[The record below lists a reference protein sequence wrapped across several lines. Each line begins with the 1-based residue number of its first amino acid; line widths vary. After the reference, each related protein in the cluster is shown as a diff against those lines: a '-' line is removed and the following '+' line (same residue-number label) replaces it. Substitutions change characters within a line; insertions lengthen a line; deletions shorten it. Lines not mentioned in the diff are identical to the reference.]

1 MELYPIDIAIHLV
14 NILVLYV
21 LLRVLIW
28 KPVRQFMAGR
38 EERVAAQMEQAR
50 ALQAEAEKIKADYDA
65 RLVDVQATCDKMLS
79 EGRMAAQAT
88 GQKYIDKARTQA
100 DAILSE
106 ARAQADEEKR
116 RAMDEVK
123 EELADLAVDMA
134 SRVLRFDEQTRRNIL
149 LGTGTKN
156 GNRKGVLKLAAPCDS
171 KELSA
176 IIDRLERLLGCHLEL
191 TTEID
196 SSLIG
201 GFAALV
207 DGKVYD
213 FSYVTQLTAMQ
224 QKLA

>member
-14 NILVLYV
+14 NILVLYI

-28 KPVRQFMAGR
+28 KPVHKFMLGR
-38 EERVAAQMEQAR
+38 EERVAAQMEQAK
-50 ALQAEAEKIKADYDA
+50 ALQAEVEKIKADYDA

-79 EGRMAAQAT
+79 DGRLAAQTT
-88 GQKYIDKARTQA
+88 GQKYIDKARVQA
-100 DAILSE
+100 DNILSE
-106 ARAQADEEKR
+106 ARAQAAEEKR

-123 EELADLAVDMA
+123 EELAELAVDMA

-149 LGTGTKN
+149 LGTGTKT
-156 GNRKGVLKLAAPCDS
+156 GSRKGVLKLAAPCDN

>member
-79 EGRMAAQAT
+79 DGRLAAQTT
-88 GQKYIDKARTQA
+88 GQKYIDKARIQA
-100 DAILSE
+100 DNILSE
-106 ARAQADEEKR
+106 ARAQAAEEKR

-149 LGTGTKN
+149 LGTGTKT

>member
-38 EERVAAQMEQAR
+38 EERVAAQMEQAK

-65 RLVDVQATCDKMLS
+65 RLVDVQATCEKMLS
-79 EGRMAAQAT
+79 EGRLAAQTT
-88 GQKYIDKARTQA
+88 GQKYIDKARVQA
-100 DAILSE
+100 DTILSE

-149 LGTGTKN
+149 LGTGAKT

>member
-79 EGRMAAQAT
+79 EGRLAAQTT
-88 GQKYIDKARTQA
+88 GQKYIDKARAQA
-100 DAILSE
+100 DTILSE

-149 LGTGTKN
+149 LGTGTKT

-171 KELSA
+171 KQLSA

>member
-79 EGRMAAQAT
+79 EGRLAAQTT
-88 GQKYIDKARTQA
+88 GQKYIDKARAQA
-100 DAILSE
+100 DTILSE

-123 EELADLAVDMA
+123 EELAGLAVDMA

-149 LGTGTKN
+149 LGTGTKT

>member
-14 NILVLYV
+14 NILVLYI

-28 KPVRQFMAGR
+28 KPVHKFMLGR
-38 EERVAAQMEQAR
+38 EERVAAQMEQAK

-79 EGRMAAQAT
+79 DGRLAAQTT
-88 GQKYIDKARTQA
+88 GQKYIDKARVQA
-100 DAILSE
+100 DNILSE
-106 ARAQADEEKR
+106 ARAQAAEEKR

-149 LGTGTKN
+149 LGTGTKT
-156 GNRKGVLKLAAPCDS
+156 GSRKGVLKLAAPCDS

-213 FSYVTQLTAMQ
+213 FSYITQLTAMQ

>member
-79 EGRMAAQAT
+79 EGRLAAQTT
-88 GQKYIDKARTQA
+88 GQKYIDKARAQA
-100 DAILSE
+100 DTILSE

-149 LGTGTKN
+149 LGTGTKT
-156 GNRKGVLKLAAPCDS
+156 GNRKGILKLAAPCDS

>member
-14 NILVLYV
+14 NILVLYI

-28 KPVRQFMAGR
+28 KPVHKFMLGR
-38 EERVAAQMEQAR
+38 EERVAAQMEQAK

-79 EGRMAAQAT
+79 DGRLAAQTT
-88 GQKYIDKARTQA
+88 GQKYIDKARVQA
-100 DAILSE
+100 DNILSE
-106 ARAQADEEKR
+106 ARAQAAEEKR

-134 SRVLRFDEQTRRNIL
+134 GRVLRFDEQTRRNIL
-149 LGTGTKN
+149 LGTGTKT
-156 GNRKGVLKLAAPCDS
+156 GSRKGVLKLAAPCDN

>member
-14 NILVLYV
+14 NIVILYI

-28 KPVRQFMAGR
+28 KPVRKFMAAR
-38 EERVAAQMEQAR
+38 ADRVQQEMEQAKQ
-50 ALQAEAEKIKADYDA
+50 LQTEAEKTKADYES
-65 RLVDVQATCDKMLS
+65 RLADVQVTCEQMLAD
-79 EGRMAAQAT
+79 GRKKAQAV
-88 GQKYIDKARTQA
+88 GQQTIDEAKIEADHILTQA
-100 DAILSE
+100 RSE
-106 ARAQADEEKR
+106 AALEKQ

-123 EELADLAVDMA
+123 GELADLAVDMA
-134 SRVLRFDEQTRRNIL
+134 GRVLRFDEQTKKNIL
-149 LGTGTKN
+149 VGAPKVGS
-156 GNRKGVLKLAAPCDS
+156 RKGVLKLAAPCDN
-171 KELSA
+171 EQLSA

-196 SSLIG
+196 TSLIG

>member
-79 EGRMAAQAT
+79 EGRLAAQTT
-88 GQKYIDKARTQA
+88 GQKYIDKARAQA
-100 DAILSE
+100 DTILSE

-149 LGTGTKN
+149 LGTGTKT

-196 SSLIG
+196 SSHIG

>member
-14 NILVLYV
+14 NILVLYI

-28 KPVRQFMAGR
+28 KPVHKFMLGR
-38 EERVAAQMEQAR
+38 EERVAAQMEQAK

-79 EGRMAAQAT
+79 EGRLAAQTT
-88 GQKYIDKARTQA
+88 GQKYIDKARVQA
-100 DAILSE
+100 DNILSE
-106 ARAQADEEKR
+106 ARAQAAEEKR

-149 LGTGTKN
+149 LGTGTKT
-156 GNRKGVLKLAAPCDS
+156 GSRKGVLKLAAPCDN

>member
-14 NILVLYV
+14 NILVLYI

-28 KPVRQFMAGR
+28 KPVHKFMLGR
-38 EERVAAQMEQAR
+38 EERVAAQMEQAK

-79 EGRMAAQAT
+79 DGRLAAQTT
-88 GQKYIDKARTQA
+88 GQKYIDKARIQA
-100 DAILSE
+100 DNILSE
-106 ARAQADEEKR
+106 ARAQAAEEKR

-149 LGTGTKN
+149 LGTGTKT
-156 GNRKGVLKLAAPCDS
+156 GSRKGVLKLAAPCDN
-171 KELSA
+171 KDLSA

>member
-14 NILVLYV
+14 NILVLYI

-28 KPVRQFMAGR
+28 KPVHKFMLGR
-38 EERVAAQMEQAR
+38 EERVAAQMEQAK

-79 EGRMAAQAT
+79 DGRLAAQTT
-88 GQKYIDKARTQA
+88 GQKYIDKARVQA
-100 DAILSE
+100 DNILSE
-106 ARAQADEEKR
+106 ARAQAAEEKR

-134 SRVLRFDEQTRRNIL
+134 SRVLRFDEQTRRHIL
-149 LGTGTKN
+149 LGTGTKT
-156 GNRKGVLKLAAPCDS
+156 GSRKGVLKLAAPCDN

>member
-14 NILVLYV
+14 NILVLYI

-28 KPVRQFMAGR
+28 KPVHKFMLGR
-38 EERVAAQMEQAR
+38 EERVAAQMEQAK

-79 EGRMAAQAT
+79 DGRLAAQTT
-88 GQKYIDKARTQA
+88 GQKYIDKARVQA
-100 DAILSE
+100 DNILSE
-106 ARAQADEEKR
+106 ARAQAAEEKR

-149 LGTGTKN
+149 LGTGTKT
-156 GNRKGVLKLAAPCDS
+156 GSRKGVLKLAAPCDS

>member
-79 EGRMAAQAT
+79 EGRLAAQTT
-88 GQKYIDKARTQA
+88 GQKYIDKARAQA
-100 DAILSE
+100 DTILSE

-123 EELADLAVDMA
+123 EELADLAGKLEEAGNHVAYEQVMA
-134 SRVLRFDEQTRRNIL
+134 AVSDFEKGNMRLSVVL
-149 LGTGTKN
+149 
-156 GNRKGVLKLAAPCDS
+156 
-171 KELSA
+171 
-176 IIDRLERLLGCHLEL
+176 
-191 TTEID
+191 
-196 SSLIG
+196 SSLD
-201 GFAALV
+201 V
-207 DGKVYD
+207 K
-213 FSYVTQLTAMQ
+213 
-224 QKLA
+224 

>member
-38 EERVAAQMEQAR
+38 EERVAAQMEQAK

-65 RLVDVQATCDKMLS
+65 RLVDVQATCEKMLS
-79 EGRMAAQAT
+79 EGRLAAQTT
-88 GQKYIDKARTQA
+88 GQKYIDKARVQA

-149 LGTGTKN
+149 LGTGAKT

-171 KELSA
+171 KELA
-176 IIDRLERLLGCHLEL
+176 TIIDRLERLLGCHLEL

>member
-28 KPVRQFMAGR
+28 KPVRQFMASR
-38 EERVAAQMEQAR
+38 EERVASQMEQAR

-88 GQKYIDKARTQA
+88 GQKYIDKARAQA
-100 DAILSE
+100 DTILSE

-149 LGTGTKN
+149 LGSGVKA

-213 FSYVTQLTAMQ
+213 FSYITQLTAMQ

>member
-79 EGRMAAQAT
+79 EGRLAAQTT
-88 GQKYIDKARTQA
+88 GQKYIDKARAQA
-100 DAILSE
+100 DTILSE

-149 LGTGTKN
+149 LGTGTKT
-156 GNRKGVLKLAAPCDS
+156 GNRKGVLKLATPCDS

>member
-1 MELYPIDIAIHLV
+1 MDIHPIDIAIHLV

-79 EGRMAAQAT
+79 EGRLAAQTT
-88 GQKYIDKARTQA
+88 GQKYIDKARAQA
-100 DAILSE
+100 DTILSE

-149 LGTGTKN
+149 LGTGTKT
-156 GNRKGVLKLAAPCDS
+156 GSRKGVLKLAAPCDN

-224 QKLA
+224 QKLE

>member
-79 EGRMAAQAT
+79 EGRLAAQTT
-88 GQKYIDKARTQA
+88 GQKYIDKARAQA
-100 DAILSE
+100 DTILSE

-149 LGTGTKN
+149 LGTGTKT
-156 GNRKGVLKLAAPCDS
+156 GNSDS
-171 KELSA
+171 HGS
-176 IIDRLERLLGCHLEL
+176 
-191 TTEID
+191 
-196 SSLIG
+196 
-201 GFAALV
+201 
-207 DGKVYD
+207 
-213 FSYVTQLTAMQ
+213 
-224 QKLA
+224 

>member
-14 NILVLYV
+14 NILVLYI

-28 KPVRQFMAGR
+28 KPVHKFMLGR
-38 EERVAAQMEQAR
+38 EERVAAQMEQAK
-50 ALQAEAEKIKADYDA
+50 ALQAEAETIKAHYHA

-79 EGRMAAQAT
+79 DGRLAAQTT
-88 GQKYIDKARTQA
+88 GQKYIDKARVQA
-100 DAILSE
+100 DNILSE
-106 ARAQADEEKR
+106 ARAQAAEEKR

-149 LGTGTKN
+149 LGTGTKT
-156 GNRKGVLKLAAPCDS
+156 GSRKGVLKLAAPCDN

>member
-14 NILVLYV
+14 NIVVLYI

-28 KPVRQFMAGR
+28 KPVRAFMAAR
-38 EERVAAQMEQAR
+38 TQRVEKEMELAHQ
-50 ALQAEAEKIKADYDA
+50 LQAEAEKIKADYDA
-65 RLVDVQATCDKMLS
+65 RLVDVQATCEQMISDGRKKAQAVGQQCIDEAKVEADQILTQARS
-79 EGRMAAQAT
+79 EAAQ
-88 GQKYIDKARTQA
+88 
-100 DAILSE
+100 
-106 ARAQADEEKR
+106 EKR

-123 EELADLAVDMA
+123 GELADLAVDMA
-134 SRVLRFDEQTRRNIL
+134 GRVLRFDEQARRNIL
-149 LGTGTKN
+149 VGGPKK
-156 GNRKGVLKLAAPCDS
+156 GSRKGILKLAAPCDNDQ
-171 KELSA
+171 LAA

>member
-38 EERVAAQMEQAR
+38 EERVAAQMEQAK

-65 RLVDVQATCDKMLS
+65 RLVDVQATCEKMLS
-79 EGRMAAQAT
+79 EGRLAAQTT
-88 GQKYIDKARTQA
+88 GQKYIDKARVQA

-134 SRVLRFDEQTRRNIL
+134 SRVLRFDEQTRRNIM
-149 LGTGTKN
+149 LGTGTKT

-171 KELSA
+171 KELA
-176 IIDRLERLLGCHLEL
+176 TIIDRLERLLGCHLEL

>member
-38 EERVAAQMEQAR
+38 EERVAAQMEQAK

-65 RLVDVQATCDKMLS
+65 RLVDVQATCEKMLS
-79 EGRMAAQAT
+79 EGRLAAQTT
-88 GQKYIDKARTQA
+88 GQKYIDKARVQA

-149 LGTGTKN
+149 LGTGTKT

-171 KELSA
+171 KELST

>member
-14 NILVLYV
+14 NILVLYI

-28 KPVRQFMAGR
+28 KPVHKFMLGR
-38 EERVAAQMEQAR
+38 EERVAAQMEQAK

-79 EGRMAAQAT
+79 EGRMAAQTT
-88 GQKYIDKARTQA
+88 GQKYIDKARVQA
-100 DAILSE
+100 DNILSE
-106 ARAQADEEKR
+106 ARAQAAEEKR

-149 LGTGTKN
+149 LGTGTKT
-156 GNRKGVLKLAAPCDS
+156 GSRKGVLKLAAPCDN
-171 KELSA
+171 KELST

>member
-14 NILVLYV
+14 NILVLYI

-28 KPVRQFMAGR
+28 KPVHKFMLGR
-38 EERVAAQMEQAR
+38 EERVAAQMEQAK

-79 EGRMAAQAT
+79 EGRMAAQTT
-88 GQKYIDKARTQA
+88 GQKYIDKARVQA
-100 DAILSE
+100 DNILSE
-106 ARAQADEEKR
+106 ARAQAAEEKR

-149 LGTGTKN
+149 LGTGTKT

-213 FSYVTQLTAMQ
+213 FSYAAQLKVLQ

>member
-14 NILVLYV
+14 NILVLYI

-28 KPVRQFMAGR
+28 KPVHKFMLGR
-38 EERVAAQMEQAR
+38 EERVAAQMEQAK

-79 EGRMAAQAT
+79 EGRMAAQTT
-88 GQKYIDKARTQA
+88 GQKYIDKARVQA
-100 DAILSE
+100 DNILSE
-106 ARAQADEEKR
+106 ARAQAAEEKR

-149 LGTGTKN
+149 LGTGTKT
-156 GNRKGVLKLAAPCDS
+156 GSRKGVLKLAAPCDN

-176 IIDRLERLLGCHLEL
+176 IIDRLERMLGCHLEL

>member
-14 NILVLYV
+14 NILVLYI

-28 KPVRQFMAGR
+28 KPVRQFMVNR
-38 EERVAAQMEQAR
+38 EERVASQMEQAK

-79 EGRMAAQAT
+79 EGRLTAQAT
-88 GQKYIDKARTQA
+88 GQKYIDKARAQA
-100 DAILSE
+100 DTILSE

-134 SRVLRFDEQTRRNIL
+134 SRVLRFDEQTRRNIM
-149 LGTGTKN
+149 LGTGTKT

-171 KELSA
+171 KELA
-176 IIDRLERLLGCHLEL
+176 TIIDRLERLLGCHLEL

>member
-14 NILVLYV
+14 NILVLYI

-28 KPVRQFMAGR
+28 KPVHKFMLGR
-38 EERVAAQMEQAR
+38 EERVAAQMEQAK

-79 EGRMAAQAT
+79 DGRLAAQTT
-88 GQKYIDKARTQA
+88 GQKYIDKARIQA
-100 DAILSE
+100 DNILSE
-106 ARAQADEEKR
+106 ARAQAAEEKR

-149 LGTGTKN
+149 LGTGTKT
-156 GNRKGVLKLAAPCDS
+156 GSRKGVLKLAAPCDN

>member
-14 NILVLYV
+14 NILVLYI

-28 KPVRQFMAGR
+28 KPVHKFMLGR
-38 EERVAAQMEQAR
+38 EERVAAQMEQAK

-79 EGRMAAQAT
+79 DGRLAAQTT
-88 GQKYIDKARTQA
+88 GQKYIDKARVQA
-100 DAILSE
+100 DNILSE
-106 ARAQADEEKR
+106 ARAQAAEEKR

-149 LGTGTKN
+149 LGTGTKT
-156 GNRKGVLKLAAPCDS
+156 GSRKGVLKLAAPCDN

-213 FSYVTQLTAMQ
+213 FSYVTHLTAMQ

>member
-79 EGRMAAQAT
+79 EGRLAAQTT
-88 GQKYIDKARTQA
+88 GQKYIDKARAQA
-100 DAILSE
+100 DTILSE

-149 LGTGTKN
+149 LGTGTKT
-156 GNRKGVLKLAAPCDS
+156 GSRKGVLKLAAPCDN

>member
-79 EGRMAAQAT
+79 EGRLAAQTT
-88 GQKYIDKARTQA
+88 GQKYIDKARAQA
-100 DAILSE
+100 DTILSE

-134 SRVLRFDEQTRRNIL
+134 SRVLRFDEQTRRNIF
-149 LGTGTKN
+149 LGTGTKT

>member
-38 EERVAAQMEQAR
+38 EKRVAAQMEQAR
-50 ALQAEAEKIKADYDA
+50 TLQAEAEKIKADYDA

-79 EGRMAAQAT
+79 EGRLAAQTT
-88 GQKYIDKARTQA
+88 GQKYIDKARAQA
-100 DAILSE
+100 DTILSE

-149 LGTGTKN
+149 LGTGTKT

>member
-79 EGRMAAQAT
+79 EGRLAAQTT
-88 GQKYIDKARTQA
+88 GQKYIDKARAQA
-100 DAILSE
+100 DTILSE

-149 LGTGTKN
+149 LGTGTKT
-156 GNRKGVLKLAAPCDS
+156 GNRKGVLKLAAPCGS
-171 KELSA
+171 KGLCA
-176 IIDRLERLLGCHLEL
+176 VIDCFVFFFFFNDTA
-191 TTEID
+191 TTEIYT
-196 SSLIG
+196 SLIG